1 MKRITFQIL
10 FSLFFLF
17 AWSNFLQAQTD
28 TTLVAKWG
36 ITPTR
41 HASGW
46 RLTVNAK
53 GDTANAHGASL
64 KGWEGIRGA
73 FYKPLVGN
81 TGSNGAIVITGKITF
96 VGEGPDVWSGIRYG
110 VYNNL
115 APGTIQYA
123 GTDSA
128 AWGTMSNGSFTGMPE
143 TSYGYTFMPQ
153 SGTSYVGNIPSGF
166 NASQGIA
173 LNGSWISSYAGP
185 GFGGLI
191 QQAPARANMTAGTYS
206 FAFSTHSITD
216 STKRINFYLT
226 KDGTPT
232 AYWYGG
238 SYIVMDTAGMK
249 RTDTLNGICLG
260 VENATNMTNMIVTNV
275 HASLGA
281 DITVPVAPF
290 QAFYLDQWGMFGRT
304 GGWKFKVDPDTLI
317 GNAGIGGSKV
327 PTGSWA
333 TIRGGFTM
341 PVTATQSKAIIVKG
355 DIEFVGSGPVTW
367 SGLRYGL
374 FNIDSASS
382 VQYAV
387 TDSAN
392 WGSIQNKGTDSA
404 KFVSGKENAHGYMF
418 APQSGTNYVG
428 NIPSGFNASQGA
440 ITGGSWIST
449 YSGPGLGGLIQ
460 QAPARANFSAGKYKF
475 AISVQPRSDG
485 TNEVKFYIYKDAT
498 PVDYWYGGTLIDTTK
513 LTPTFNSVCFG
524 LNNNYDQSTS
534 PISAINLSNV
544 QVDLGDPIVIPTAPF
559 QAFYLDQWGM
569 FGRTGGWKFKVDPD
583 SIIGNAGIGG
593 SKVPTGSWATIRG
606 GFTMPVTATSSKAII
621 VKGDIKFVGS
631 GPVTWSGLRYG
642 LFNIDSAS
650 SVQYAVT
657 DSANWGSIQ
666 NKGTDSAKFV
676 AGKENAHGY
685 MFTPQSG
692 TVYVGNIPSGF
703 NATQGAITGGSWIST
718 YGGPGL
724 GGVIQQAPA
733 RANFSAG
740 SYKFAFSV
748 QPQSDG
754 TNEVRFYMVKD
765 SSVVTYWYGGVLKD
779 TTKMTPTFNSVCF
792 GLDPN
797 YDQSTSPISAM
808 ILNNVQVDLGN
819 PITVPAAPWQNYYVG
834 DWGFYQDKMGGWTF
848 NPDIIGN
855 AGISGTKPL
864 KGMAE
869 VRGGFS
875 GAVAPR
881 NGKDSSL
888 VIKGDLEFV
897 GGGFQKAGSLRFG
910 LFNNPTPGSV
920 KIISDTVGGV
930 VFDSTHWVG
939 SGANESG
946 YLIVPTSGANT
957 PVKWGATSGTFGGI
971 INADWANYS
980 NGYFLTNDI
989 QTPAGAI
996 GTSGKYSFA
1005 ISVAPTTNG
1014 GQQISYQ
1021 LIKSDKSYTIQG
1033 SIIDNHSPLPAT
1045 GFNGIAFALDT
1056 GNTTTGLILT
1066 NVQVTMGKPL
1076 VITGINDKPNSLLP
1090 TVYSLSQNYPNP
1102 FNPTTTIKFALPKSG
1117 NVTLAI
1123 YDVLGREVKRLI
1135 NGEMV
1140 AGYHEVVLNANN
1152 LASGVYFYR
1161 LEAGSYVNV
1170 KKLMLLK

>member
-404 KFVSGKENAHGYMF
+404 KFV
-418 APQSGTNYVG
+418 
-428 NIPSGFNASQGA
+428 AS
-440 ITGGSWIST
+440 
-449 YSGPGLGGLIQ
+449 
-460 QAPARANFSAGKYKF
+460 
-475 AISVQPRSDG
+475 
-485 TNEVKFYIYKDAT
+485 
-498 PVDYWYGGTLIDTTK
+498 
-513 LTPTFNSVCFG
+513 
-524 LNNNYDQSTS
+524 
-534 PISAINLSNV
+534 
-544 QVDLGDPIVIPTAPF
+544 
-559 QAFYLDQWGM
+559 
-569 FGRTGGWKFKVDPD
+569 
-583 SIIGNAGIGG
+583 
-593 SKVPTGSWATIRG
+593 
-606 GFTMPVTATSSKAII
+606 
-621 VKGDIKFVGS
+621 
-631 GPVTWSGLRYG
+631 
-642 LFNIDSAS
+642 
-650 SVQYAVT
+650 
-657 DSANWGSIQ
+657 
-666 NKGTDSAKFV
+666 
-676 AGKENAHGY
+676 KENAHGY